1 MKPIFALSTGWTMD
15 TMSICLTSP
24 ISHQL
29 QCHSNAM
36 TSSLRDIFSCF
47 VVVQQICQLDNFIV
61 SVCNY
66 LKLSLKLHC
75 YGVSFSMSCTKH
87 THTHKTLVVFTLLVV
102 LIRLLAKIREC
113 TWVTSCK
120 RNRLKGLEK
129 STCCCLLALG
139 VNRYIMVTF
148 QDVLISNKIEAPLFG
163 VQAIHYQHSSDSPAS
178 QTRQLIYLPP

>member
-1 MKPIFALSTGWTMD
+1 MKPIFAFLTGWTMD

-29 QCHSNAM
+29 QCQSNAKASTM
-36 TSSLRDIFSCF
+36 RDIFSCF
-47 VVVQQICQLDNFIV
+47 VVVQQTCQSDHFIL
-61 SVCNY
+61 SVCND

-75 YGVSFSMSCTKH
+75 YSASFYTSCTKH
-87 THTHKTLVVFTLLVV
+87 THNTLIVFTLLVG

-113 TWVTSCK
+113 TWVTCCK

-129 STCCCLLALG
+129 STCCSLLALG

-148 QDVLISNKIEAPLFG
+148 QDVLISNKIEAPLFS
-163 VQAIHYQHSSDSPAS
+163 VQAIHYQHS
-178 QTRQLIYLPP
+178 

>member
-1 MKPIFALSTGWTMD
+1 MFAFSTGWTMD

-29 QCHSNAM
+29 QCHSNAK
-36 TSSLRDIFSCF
+36 TSTLRDIFSCF
-47 VVVQQICQLDNFIV
+47 VVVQQSINFIV
-61 SVCNY
+61 SVCND
-66 LKLSLKLHC
+66 LKNCLWSFTDTVRLSLR
-75 YGVSFSMSCTKH
+75 YVQN
-87 THTHKTLVVFTLLVV
+87 THTQNTVIVFTVLVV

-113 TWVTSCK
+113 TWVTSCE

-148 QDVLISNKIEAPLFG
+148 QDMLISNKIEAPLFG
-163 VQAIHYQHSSDSPAS
+163 VQAIHYQHS
-178 QTRQLIYLPP
+178 